1 MSPYRFLGL
10 ISFFPQFFKPKPQFF
25 TLITTISCGDLS
37 CQLPYPM
44 NMKNEH
50 TDKQPQYEIQ
60 IAEQLDGRWQ
70 EWFDGLTITSTAGGH
85 TLLVG
90 LIQDQAALHGVL
102 KKINNLGLT
111 LISVNPQKETN
122 DE

>member
-1 MSPYRFLGL
+1 
-10 ISFFPQFFKPKPQFF
+10 
-25 TLITTISCGDLS
+25 
-37 CQLPYPM
+37 M

-50 TDKQPQYEIQ
+50 PDKQPQYEIK
-60 IAEQLDGRWQ
+60 IAEQIDGRLR
-70 EWFDGLTITSTAGGH
+70 EWFEGLTITSTADGH

-90 LIQDQAALHGVL
+90 FLQDQAALHGVL

-122 DE
+122 DD